1 MNIATKRRP
10 RNRRKGAAAVEFAI
24 TAPVLFLFVF
34 TSVEF
39 ARMNMIRHTVDN
51 AAYEAARAGIVPGAT
66 SENVEGRARSI
77 MSYVGA
83 VGVDVV
89 ITPTVILP
97 ETEEVT
103 VEVSVPCNH
112 NGFLAPHF
120 FADSVLAGTTTMT
133 REAL

>member
-1 MNIATKRRP
+1 MRRA
-10 RNRRKGAAAVEFAI
+10 RKRRKGAAAVEFAL
-24 TAPVLFLFVF
+24 TAPLLFLFVF

-66 SENVEGRARSI
+66 AANVEARARSI

-83 VGVDVV
+83 VSVDVV
-89 ITPTVILP
+89 ITPSVILP
-97 ETEEVT
+97 ETEAVT
-103 VEVSVPCNH
+103 VEVSVPCNQ
-112 NGFLAPHF
+112 NAFLAPHF
-120 FADSVLAGTTTMT
+120 FADGTLVGTTTMT